1 VNWLNFNHL
10 RYFWT
15 VARAGSVTAAAK
27 ELHLTQPAVSAQI
40 RVLEDAVGERLFK
53 KRGRGLVL
61 TETGQLAFQYADEI
75 FRLGR
80 ELAGTLRGA
89 PGRGVLRFTVG
100 MTDAMSKLIAY
111 RLLQPALTLDPPTR
125 LVLREDKQE
134 RLLADLSIHVLDLV
148 LTDAPLAPQVK
159 VQAYHHLIGETGISI
174 FGTDDLVRSHRRRF
188 PRSLDGAPF
197 LLPIDTTSL
206 YRNLHRWFDAVGVTP
221 TIVAEL
227 EDSAVLKVFGAQ
239 GAGLFAAP
247 TAIEDDVR
255 RRYGVRVV
263 GRTTDVIERFYAV
276 TVDRKIKHPAVLAI
290 TNEARAELFA

>member
-1 VNWLNFNHL
+1 MNWLNFNHL

-40 RVLEDAVGERLFK
+40 RALEQAVGEPLFT
-53 KRGRGLVL
+53 KRGRGLAL
-61 TETGQLAFQYADEI
+61 TETGQLTYQYADEI

-89 PGRGVLRFTVG
+89 PGSQVQRFAVG

-111 RLLQPALTLDPPTR
+111 RLLQPALAMDPPIR
-125 LVLREDKQE
+125 LVLREDKQA

-148 LTDAPLAPQVK
+148 LSDTPLAPQVK
-159 VQAYHHLIGETGISI
+159 VQAYHHLLGESGVSI
-174 FGTDDLVRSHRRRF
+174 FGTDDLVRSRRRRF
-188 PRSLDGAPF
+188 PQSLDGAPF
-197 LLPIDTTSL
+197 LMPIGTTA
-206 YRNLHRWFDAVGVTP
+206 LHRDLEQWFDAIGVRP

-239 GAGLFAAP
+239 GTRLFAAP
-247 TAIEDDVR
+247 TAIENDVR
-255 RRYGVRVV
+255 RRYGVRLLGSTTEVV
-263 GRTTDVIERFYAV
+263 ERFYAI

-290 TNEARAELFA
+290 TNEARSELFA